1 MKMLNLGVP
10 KAEFEATM
18 DDVDL
23 VLDATESSI
32 GAQIKGMSL
41 VLMFAGY
48 ERLLNDICKE
58 LLRTASSYRGSASRL
73 TAGFRTVYI
82 YPKLESF
89 RNCSRAKRWC
99 DSAIKVSKAFDD
111 VNVLLAE
118 GFFPDDGS
126 YMEQSQVQAFCSFF
140 GLTNPEVSLR
150 DAWNRI
156 PEIREARNAI
166 AHGRERCSF
175 YGGRYSA
182 KELKNLSQVWRRGW
196 LGFAQ
201 QVEVDAKSTGFWH
214 T

>member
-1 MKMLNLGVP
+1 
-10 KAEFEATM
+10 M

-23 VLDATESSI
+23 VLDAAESSV
-32 GAQIKGMSL
+32 GAQIKGFSL

-58 LLRTASSYRGSASRL
+58 LLRTASTYRGSVSRL
-73 TAGFRTVYI
+73 TAGFRTAYI
-82 YPKLESF
+82 SPRLESY
-89 RNCSRAKRWC
+89 RTCSRAKRWC
-99 DSAIKVSKAFDD
+99 DSAIGVSKALDD
-111 VNVLLAE
+111 TNVLLAE

-126 YMEQSQVQAFCSFF
+126 YLKQSQIQAFCSFF

-150 DAWNRI
+150 DAWSRI
-156 PEIREARNAI
+156 PEVREARNAI

-182 KELKNLSQVWRRGW
+182 KELKDLSRAWRSGW
-196 LGFAQ
+196 LRFAK
-201 QVEVDAKSTGFWH
+201 QVELDAEPISFWH